1 MCCVIA
7 VMLSVISRKLGTT
20 FISIHCF
27 KGLYIKYGLN
37 SYLSLQVT
45 VEEARDQCKLPWMC
59 EALDKFE
66 GYILRSRDV
75 SNSSSEFTS
84 DSLSQ
89 FSDEHSQQCIENSE
103 CEEMDSRCV
112 DVVSYDERPIS
123 PIEDIPH
130 LIEESASSSSDE

>member
-1 MCCVIA
+1 
-7 VMLSVISRKLGTT
+7 
-20 FISIHCF
+20 
-27 KGLYIKYGLN
+27 
-37 SYLSLQVT
+37 
-45 VEEARDQCKLPWMC
+45 MC

-112 DVVSYDERPIS
+112 DAVSYDERPIS

>member
-1 MCCVIA
+1 
-7 VMLSVISRKLGTT
+7 
-20 FISIHCF
+20 
-27 KGLYIKYGLN
+27 
-37 SYLSLQVT
+37 
-45 VEEARDQCKLPWMC
+45 MC

-75 SNSSSEFTS
+75 SNSSWPEFTS

-112 DVVSYDERPIS
+112 DAISYDEHPIS

-130 LIEESASSSSDE
+130 LIEESVSSSSDE